1 MRSDHRTPAT
11 PSTEDMSAAW
21 RELAKRDWPP
31 LEELA
36 RAAALYRL
44 VLGAA
49 QRRAA
54 GLARVVQTPAPPP
67 APQPASGASARPV
80 PLPHH
85 PPVFDHKRAASGE
98 REDE

>member
-1 MRSDHRTPAT
+1 MRSVHRPPTT

-31 LEELA
+31 LEQLA
-36 RAAALYRL
+36 RAAALYTL

-49 QRRAA
+49 RRRAA
-54 GLARVVQTPAPPP
+54 GLASVVQTPAP
-67 APQPASGASARPV
+67 AQGPQPAVAGSARPV

>member
-49 QRRAA
+49 QRRAN
-54 GLARVVQTPAPPP
+54 GLASVQTPAPTP
-67 APQPASGASARPV
+67 APQPASDAAARPV
-80 PLPHH
+80 RLPHH